1 MKVVKKIYYKIKES
15 FIDNFL
21 LEKFEKLVIWTI
33 INVVLKYLTM
43 KAIDVFSIEIKECK
57 NVINDGET
65 SFSAW

>member
-1 MKVVKKIYYKIKES
+1 MKV
-15 FIDNFL
+15 
-21 LEKFEKLVIWTI
+21 VIWTI

>member
-65 SFSAW
+65 FFSAW